1 MKLEDAVPLLAGL
14 GQASRL
20 SIFRELVEAGPEG
33 LTPGI
38 LAERLGIAAPTL
50 SFHLKGLA
58 AAGLVRARPSARF
71 IVYTVDFDRMAA
83 LMAFL
88 TRNCCKGMPHECL
101 AAVETELSRCCAP
114 SPRTRKAPR

>member
-1 MKLEDAVPLLAGL
+1 MKILDAVPMLAGL

-20 SIFRELVEAGPEG
+20 AIFRELVQAGPEG

-38 LAERLGIAAPTL
+38 LAARLRIAGPTL

-58 AAGLVRARPSARF
+58 AAGLVRARPSARY

-88 TRNCCKGMPHECL
+88 TRNCCKGMPHKCL
-101 AAVETELSRCCAP
+101 TAVETELSRCSA
-114 SPRTRKAPR
+114 